1 MTRILVTGANG
12 QLGSELQHIAK
23 EKGENNFIFTDIEEL
38 DITNLQQL
46 DHFFEAG
53 KFDCLINCAGYTAV
67 DKAEEEPELAH
78 LLNSKAVKYL
88 AEVTK
93 KQKALLVHI
102 STDYVFDGTNH
113 IPYTEADT
121 EKPVSVYGKT
131 KFLGEQHIFSSGTRA
146 LIIRTSWLYSSYGLN
161 FVKTMH
167 HLGRNK
173 KEISVVFDQIGT
185 PTYAADLAETI
196 LKIIPRYKR
205 KEPSIFNY
213 SNEGTASWY
222 DFAIEIMKITGLD
235 CHVTPVESH
244 EFSVMAKRPFYSIL
258 NKRKIKEEFGIVI
271 PYWKDSLKRCVEKI
285 SEQED

>member
-1 MTRILVTGANG
+1 MAKILVTGANG
-12 QLGSELQHIAK
+12 QLGSELQRIAK
-23 EKGENNFIFTDIEEL
+23 EKRDTIFIFTDIEEL

-67 DKAEEEPELAH
+67 DKAEAEPELAH
-78 LLNSKAVKYL
+78 LLNNNAVKYL

-93 KQKALLVHI
+93 KHRALLVHI
-102 STDYVFDGTNH
+102 STDYIFDGTNH
-113 IPYTEADT
+113 IPYTENDV
-121 EKPVSVYGKT
+121 ENPVSVYGKT
-131 KFLGEQHIFSSGTRA
+131 KFLGEQQIFSSGARA

-161 FVKTMH
+161 FVKTMQS
-167 HLGRNK
+167 LGRSK

-196 LKIIPRYKR
+196 LKIIPGYKR
-205 KEPSIFNY
+205 NEPSIFNY

-235 CHVTPVESH
+235 CQVIPVESN
-244 EFSVMAKRPFYSIL
+244 EFSVLAKRPYYSIL
-258 NKRKIKEEFGIVI
+258 NKRKIKDEFGIVI
-271 PYWKDSLKRCVEKI
+271 PYWKDSLKRCIERI
-285 SEQED
+285 IEQED